1 MRVWRAYKANIN
13 KNCSGNNEQLH
24 GLPYWSNKLFAT
36 MMTYLFPFFVLA
48 LIPGVYMSVIS
59 GLYVLAGFDVFV
71 FFAIA
76 TAALVPGISIK
87 ARKSWLIG
95 LLYLLAIVLLFY
107 LGWYGPGMIYLLS
120 LTIFCLLVFHGEHP
134 FCTVYMNIGISVVV
148 AICIHFNLLKNGIS
162 TQYTLGSWI
171 AVSSNLIILSAVI
184 AILLPKLFNG
194 LQQSNDRYEIVADAT
209 NDTIWDWDLI
219 NNTILYNYGIN
230 LIFGY
235 SLNTITEAQTWW
247 IDKLH
252 SEDRETVNHQ
262 LNWAFENHGTHLQLS
277 YRFLCADGTYKH
289 VFDRAIIVRNNDG
302 KPIRMIGAMQD
313 ITRQKQEEQ
322 WLKLTESALKY
333 ATEAVVIVEDGVSN
347 DQQRKIVYVNEAFT
361 HITGFEQTEVIGLST
376 DLLWGFNYPLAN
388 HSELLNTFERNTSFE
403 VELINYKKS
412 GQTYWSSKSISPV
425 KDSNGHITHWISIE
439 RDITQLKTYVS
450 AIEKQNIQLKEIAWT
465 QAHIVRTPVAR
476 IMGLADLLESQLDEQ
491 EENAELAKLI
501 TASAHELDHVIREII
516 QKSE

>member
-1 MRVWRAYKANIN
+1 MRIWRAYKATIN
-13 KNCSGNNEQLH
+13 KNCLGDNEQLH

-36 MMTYLFPFFVLA
+36 MMTYLFPFFIIA
-48 LIPGVYMSVIS
+48 LIPGVYMSIIS
-59 GLYVLAGFDVFV
+59 NMYVLAFFDVFV

-76 TAALVPGISIK
+76 TAALVPGMSVK

-148 AICIHFNLLKNGIS
+148 AVCIQFNLLKNGVS
-162 TQYTLGSWI
+162 AQYSLGSWI
-171 AVSSNLIILSAVI
+171 AVSINLVVLSAVI

-194 LQQSNDRYEIVADAT
+194 LQQSNDRYEIVAEAT

-219 NNTILYNYGIN
+219 SNTILYNYGIN

-235 SLNTITEAQTWW
+235 NLNTVTDAQNWW
-247 IDKLH
+247 TAKLDAD
-252 SEDRETVNHQ
+252 DREAVNNE
-262 LNWAFENHGTHLQLS
+262 LTRAFENRDTHLQLS

-289 VFDRAIIVRNNDG
+289 VFDRAIIVRNIDG
-302 KPIRMIGAMQD
+302 NPIRMIGAMQD

-333 ATEAVVIVEDGVSN
+333 ATEAVVIVEAGAND

-361 HITGFEQTEVIGLST
+361 HITGFEQEEVINMNT
-376 DLLWGFNYPLAN
+376 DLLWGFNYRQTS
-388 HSELLNTFERNTSFE
+388 HIELLNTFEQNSPFE
-403 VELINYKKS
+403 VELVNYKKN
-412 GQTYWSSKSISPV
+412 GETYWSSKSVSPV
-425 KDSNGHITHWISIE
+425 KDGTGHITHWISIE
-439 RDITQLKTYVS
+439 RDITQLKNYVS

-465 QAHIVRTPVAR
+465 QAHVVRTPVAR
-476 IMGLADLLESQLDEQ
+476 IMGLADLLSDQLDDQ
-491 EENAELAKLI
+491 AENAELVKLI
-501 TASAHELDHVIREII
+501 TVSTHELDRVIREII